1 MFEQN
6 GFMHNSL
13 ICTESLR
20 KYRDTISVMKGQ
32 YQEGWEKGL
41 AEGEAKGL
49 AKGEAKGR
57 AKERLQN
64 ARSLKENGV
73 ALDII
78 ARSLGL
84 TDAELQ
90 QL

>member
-20 KYRDTISVMKGQ
+20 KYRDTISVMEGQ
-32 YQEGWEKGL
+32 YQEGWE
-41 AEGEAKGL
+41 KGL

-73 ALDII
+73 ALEII
-78 ARSLGL
+78 ARGLGL
-84 TDAELQ
+84 TDAE
-90 QL
+90 